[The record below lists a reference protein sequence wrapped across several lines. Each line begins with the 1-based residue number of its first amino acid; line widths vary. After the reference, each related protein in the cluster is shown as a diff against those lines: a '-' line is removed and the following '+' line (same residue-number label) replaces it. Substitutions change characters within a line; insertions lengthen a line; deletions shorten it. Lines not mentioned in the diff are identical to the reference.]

1 MSHSRAALRQ
11 ELLSRHDYQPEHL
24 EFLAKHMSVR
34 QYFRLHQ
41 PRRILM
47 DAPAPE
53 NPAQFIAVA
62 QYLQEK
68 GLRTPLI
75 LDHHLENGF
84 VWLEDF
90 GDQTFSKILSQTPE
104 RETDLYKAATRV
116 LKHLHHQAFEKPS
129 FIEDYTVEKLLTEVE
144 VFMDW
149 YWPTVQNQTDYK
161 KTKESFLAAW
171 HAVFLNLPAIPN
183 SLVLRD
189 YHVDNLMGLPANTP
203 LHQCGLLDFQDAV
216 WGPVVYDFISLIED
230 ARRDVNVDLQHA
242 LWQVFLEDV
251 PLEQHD
257 LYRKT
262 ATVLGAGRHV
272 KVIGVFTR
280 YALKQGKKNYLC
292 HLPRLWGYLKTA
304 FQSPILE
311 PIHNWFQIHLP
322 LNKQG
327 IPDL

>member
-11 ELLSRHDYQPEHL
+11 ELLNHHDYQSEHL
-24 EFLAKHMSVR
+24 EFLAKDMSLR

-41 PRRILM
+41 PKRILM

-75 LDHHLENGF
+75 LDHHLEDGF

-104 RETDLYKAATRV
+104 RETDLYKAAARV

-129 FIEDYTVEKLLTEVE
+129 FIENYTLSKLLAEVE

-149 YWPTVQNQTDYK
+149 YWPTVQNQADYQK
-161 KTKESFLAAW
+161 AKESFLAAW
-171 HAVFLNLPAIPN
+171 RTVFLNLPAIPN

-189 YHVDNLMGLPANTP
+189 YHVDNLMWLSANIP
-203 LHQCGLLDFQDAV
+203 LQQS
-216 WGPVVYDFISLIED
+216 GPPHE
-230 ARRDVNVDLQHA
+230 
-242 LWQVFLEDV
+242 
-251 PLEQHD
+251 
-257 LYRKT
+257 
-262 ATVLGAGRHV
+262 
-272 KVIGVFTR
+272 
-280 YALKQGKKNYLC
+280 KN
-292 HLPRLWGYLKTA
+292 G
-304 FQSPILE
+304 
-311 PIHNWFQIHLP
+311 
-322 LNKQG
+322 
-327 IPDL
+327 